1 VKGYAQV
8 FGVDFSETFAL
19 VALLDTIKLLLALST
34 QNDWKVYH
42 LDVKSAFLNGY
53 MQEEIFICQKKYAKE
68 ILKTFHMNNC
78 KSTSTPMN
86 LKEKFSKND
95 GINKV
100 DEGQYRSLIRC
111 LMYLTITRSDIAF
124 VVSLH
129 SRFMHCAS
137 ELHLQG
143 AKRIVRYIKGIINYG
158 IKFSHLQNFKLHGYS
173 NSDWVRIADDMKS
186 TSGYCFRFG
195 SGMFSWCSRK

>member
-1 VKGYAQV
+1 MLNAFKMIDLSLMSYFLGMKVKQ
-8 FGVDFSETFAL
+8 S
-19 VALLDTIKLLLALST
+19 
-34 QNDWKVYH
+34 ND
-42 LDVKSAFLNGY
+42 G
-53 MQEEIFICQKKYAKE
+53 IFICEKKYAKE
-68 ILKTFHMNNC
+68 ILKKFHMKNWKN
-78 KSTSTPMN
+78 TNTPMN
-86 LKEKFSKND
+86 LKQKFSKND

-124 VVSLH
+124 VVSLL

-186 TSGYCFRFG
+186 TSGYYFRFG